1 MTRPNLEE
9 RLDRVEVHVRNIDLR
24 LERVEQILPTL
35 ATKEDLRGVPT
46 ADDPKGF
53 LTKKDAEAFLTK
65 EDAKVFLTKEDAK
78 AFLTKEDAKV
88 FLTKEDAKGF
98 LTKED
103 AKGFLTKDDGKAF
116 ATKED
121 LKGMPTVDD
130 PKGFVTTADLDAFG
144 ERESAAMRTF
154 VLEVVQKS
162 SADLRNEMR
171 VLFEEQRTWFVAMT
185 DKIDSVCEELR
196 SVDARARE
204 RDAELDHR
212 VTRLERG

>member
-1 MTRPNLEE
+1 MPGPNIED
-9 RLDRVEVHVRNIDLR
+9 RLDRVETHVRNIDLR
-24 LERVEQILPTL
+24 LARVEQILPTL
-35 ATKEDLRGVPT
+35 ATKDDLRGMPT
-46 ADDPKGF
+46 VDDPKGF

-65 EDAKVFLTKEDAK
+65 DDAKV
-78 AFLTKEDAKV
+78 
-88 FLTKEDAKGF
+88 F

-116 ATKED
+116 ATKAD

-130 PKGFVTTADLDAFG
+130 PKGFVTTADLNAFG

-196 SVDARARE
+196 SVDARSRE
-204 RDAELDHR
+204 RDAGLDHR
-212 VTRLERG
+212 VTRIERG

>member
-1 MTRPNLEE
+1 MTRPNLED
-9 RLDRVEVHVRNIDLR
+9 RLDRVEIHVRNIDLR

-35 ATKEDLRGVPT
+35 ATKDDLRGMPT
-46 ADDPKGF
+46 ADDWKG
-53 LTKKDAEAFLTK
+53 
-65 EDAKVFLTKEDAK
+65 VLTKEDAK
-78 AFLTKEDAKV
+78 AFLTKEDAK
-88 FLTKEDAKGF
+88 A
-98 LTKED
+98 
-103 AKGFLTKDDGKAF
+103 FLTKDDA
-116 ATKED
+116 
-121 LKGMPTVDD
+121 KGMPTVDD
-130 PKGFVTTADLDAFG
+130 PKGFVTTADLNAFG

-196 SVDARARE
+196 SVDARSRE
-204 RDAELDHR
+204 RDAVLDCR